1 MLVSR
6 NTTEVTIVKNFK
18 TFVEEHGHSYK
29 IVTRLEGMEEQEVY
43 NSEQDLLQIALSAP
57 Q

>member
-43 NSEQDLLQIALSAP
+43 NSEQNLLQIALSAP